1 MTSTLAAVALVAVL
15 GALLGALIATRIVR
29 GSVDAMRDQFAALSV
44 DALDANGD
52 RFLSMATAQ
61 LVQPV
66 TAKLHEVDQRIA
78 MFDQERTR
86 STSQLVGTLNELRTN
101 GEQLRLGTIALTR
114 ALRQPQGRGQWG
126 ELQLRRVVEMA
137 GLAEHAR
144 DFTVQHA
151 ARTGDERLVRPD
163 MVVNLPNARCVV
175 IDSKVPLDAFLSAME
190 AEDDD
195 AAAPHLM
202 RHAEQVRTHVQ
213 QLAKRDYSTHLD
225 GALADMVVLFLPA
238 EHLFAAAVQQRPT
251 LVEEAF
257 AAGVVIASPT
267 TLLTLLHVIALGWK
281 EQRLERN
288 AEEIAALGRE
298 LHERVATLAEHV
310 GRVGRGLD
318 NATRAYNDAV
328 GSLESRVLVTTRR
341 FEQLDATR
349 MDREVP
355 EVAPLAGATRRFTA
369 PELLDPRDV
378 A

>member
-1 MTSTLAAVALVAVL
+1 
-15 GALLGALIATRIVR
+15 
-29 GSVDAMRDQFAALSV
+29 
-44 DALDANGD
+44 
-52 RFLSMATAQ
+52 
-61 LVQPV
+61 
-66 TAKLHEVDQRIA
+66 
-78 MFDQERTR
+78 
-86 STSQLVGTLNELRTN
+86 
-101 GEQLRLGTIALTR
+101 
-114 ALRQPQGRGQWG
+114 
-126 ELQLRRVVEMA
+126 
-137 GLAEHAR
+137 
-144 DFTVQHA
+144 
-151 ARTGDERLVRPD
+151 
-163 MVVNLPNARCVV
+163 V
-175 IDSKVPLDAFLSAME
+175 IDSKAPLDAFLSAME

-195 AAAPHLM
+195 AAAPHLV

-369 PELLDPRDV
+369 PELLDRRDF